1 MEDKFINLKFLQTK
15 RYLIEYINNLN
26 KNENLSYILI
36 ESILDDIHR
45 QVLQFARKEE
55 EILMKDY
62 IDSLRNN
69 DSNSDEDKE
78 NDGAF

>member
-62 IDSLRNN
+62 IDSLRNS